1 MTTITIPL
9 NKELEETVE
18 SLLQDGRFDTKT
30 SMVRYALQRLAEEEA
45 VERVLRAEREIQ
57 EGKGLSGDVRA
68 LVDNI

>member
-30 SMVRYALQRLAEEEA
+30 AMVRYALQRLAEEEA